1 MNQFMPPLLRLT
13 IALLAVACC
22 SCASSQVAKEES
34 QDYVGGL
41 ARDSA
46 QMGPEGYPLYK
57 CEIPDSEKDLE
68 FTGGVGDSA
77 AMPKVQKLCDCVRS
91 NGILGLYERLEEL
104 AIAKGSDSPEV
115 QQASR
120 EMGII
125 IDKCNA
131 S

>member
-1 MNQFMPPLLRLT
+1 MNQFMPPLLRFT
-13 IALLAVACC
+13 IALLVVACC
-22 SCASSQVAKEES
+22 SCASSQVANDES
-34 QDYVGGL
+34 QDYKGGL

-57 CEIPDSEKDLE
+57 CEIPDSEKNLE
-68 FTGGVGDSA
+68 FTGGPGDSA
-77 AMPKVQKLCDCVRS
+77 SKPKAQQLCDCVRS
-91 NGILGLYERLEEL
+91 NGILDLYVKAGEIEASEGSNSPGL
-104 AIAKGSDSPEV
+104 

-120 EMGII
+120 EMGAI